1 VISKCCSCEGLS
13 QLCLIVF
20 LFISGFNISIAY
32 SIHLP
37 SACSHQFFF
46 WSKENLESS
55 DIMNAFLFGILCM
68 HLLLFVH
75 AFVCV
80 CVHLC
85 SFPYFASL
93 TSDTGCM
100 RVVKENL
107 NWGTKSELKAK
118 VLRGIKEIGS
128 VLYWMGLLDIVLVS
142 ILVSSFHDISLRT
155 CLDVLM
161 HALNCSF
168 VSGRFIFLQ
177 VCYSIP

>member
-1 VISKCCSCEGLS
+1 MHASLAIR
-13 QLCLIVF
+13 
-20 LFISGFNISIAY
+20 
-32 SIHLP
+32 
-37 SACSHQFFF
+37 ACF
-46 WSKENLESS
+46 
-55 DIMNAFLFGILCM
+55 C
-68 HLLLFVH
+68 
-75 AFVCV
+75 VCV

-168 VSGRFIFLQ
+168 VSGRFILIQ
-177 VCYSIP
+177 VCHPIP

>member
-1 VISKCCSCEGLS
+1 MLFYSEFYACISCYSC
-13 QLCLIVF
+13 
-20 LFISGFNISIAY
+20 
-32 SIHLP
+32 
-37 SACSHQFFF
+37 
-46 WSKENLESS
+46 
-55 DIMNAFLFGILCM
+55 M
-68 HLLLFVH
+68 LL
-75 AFVCV
+75 CV

-100 RVVKENL
+100 RIVKENL